1 MVFLY
6 SGIVSDYNSCKG
18 DKYNDFLGCNMGL
31 DVKSSNFIAAL
42 DIGSSSIITIIAEQ
56 GFDDHLALLGWGMA
70 QSRGIKSGVIV
81 NKEEAVGAILE
92 SISAAEDMAGERIE
106 SVCVSVS
113 GSSIETKHSNA
124 IINLNN
130 SEILEKHID
139 EVVEMAGSS
148 VCDSEQQILH
158 LLPQYF
164 TVDGQIGITE
174 PLNMVGDELE
184 VCVHA
189 VLTKKAVIQNI
200 VKTVQKAGL
209 IVQDVVFGALA
220 ASYSGLSAQVKSMG
234 VCQIDL
240 GEGSTGYCTFTDG
253 MIRDSGVVPVGVS
266 SIISDIAQVLHVNPE
281 EARIL
286 YLRYGKAMGSLAK
299 AEDMFEVRSDPDYSS
314 DPIKK
319 VSKATLAAII
329 EARLEEVFMLIKQQL
344 INKELYPR
352 LGTGI
357 MFTGGG
363 ALLPGLSQLAYSIFD
378 FPAKI
383 SRGSFVKG
391 LPDNLKSPL
400 YSCAL
405 GLLCYHLQSK
415 IDGVSLSY
423 ALLSPRKAPVFQR
436 IISSVQKIFI

>member
-1 MVFLY
+1 ME
-6 SGIVSDYNSCKG
+6 
-18 DKYNDFLGCNMGL
+18 LG
-31 DVKSSNFIAAL
+31 VKSNNFIAAL
-42 DIGSSSIITIIAEQ
+42 DLGSSSVITIIAEQ
-56 GFDDHLALLGWGMA
+56 GFDDHLTLLGWGMA
-70 QSRGIKSGVIV
+70 QSRGIKAGVIV
-81 NKEEAVGAILE
+81 NKEEAVSAILE
-92 SISAAEDMAGERIE
+92 SISAAEEMASERIE

-113 GSSIETKHSNA
+113 GASIETKHSNA
-124 IINLNN
+124 SINLNN
-130 SEILEKHID
+130 SEILEEHID
-139 EVVEMAGSS
+139 EVVEMAGSI

-189 VLTKKAVIQNI
+189 ILTKKSVIQNI

-240 GEGSTGYCTFTDG
+240 GEGSTGFCTFTDG
-253 MIRDSGVVPVGVS
+253 MIRDSGLIPVGVS
-266 SIISDIAQVLHVNPE
+266 SIISDIAQVLHINPD
-281 EARIL
+281 EARLL

-299 AEDMFEVRSDPDYSS
+299 AEDIFEVRSDPDYSS
-314 DPIKK
+314 DPMKK

-329 EARLEEVFMLIKQQL
+329 EARLEEVLMLIKQQL

-352 LGTGI
+352 LGTGVV
-357 MFTGGG
+357 FTGGG
-363 ALLPGLSQLAYSIFD
+363 ALLPGMTQLASNIFD
-378 FPAKI
+378 FPAKL
-383 SRGSFVKG
+383 SKGSFIQG

-400 YSCAL
+400 FSCAL

-423 ALLSPRKAPVFQR
+423 ALSPPKKPPVFKR
-436 IISSVQKIFI
+436 IMSSVQKIFI